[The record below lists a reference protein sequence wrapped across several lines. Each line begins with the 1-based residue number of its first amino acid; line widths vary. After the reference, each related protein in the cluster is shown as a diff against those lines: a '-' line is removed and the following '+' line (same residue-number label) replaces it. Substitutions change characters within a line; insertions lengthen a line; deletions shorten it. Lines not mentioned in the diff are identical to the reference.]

1 MEPMVKPGDVVKA
14 GQPIGVASYYRTD
27 YWLYRE
33 GYALFEIGVLTQTPD
48 GRPVHTCPALYL
60 KASVKDTLLSQLA
73 TAARAYETNTGK
85 TYYSAATLAT
95 GCVTDKPAY
104 G

>member
-1 MEPMVKPGDVVKA
+1 MHV
-14 GQPIGVASYYRTD
+14 
-27 YWLYRE
+27 
-33 GYALFEIGVLTQTPD
+33 
-48 GRPVHTCPALYL
+48 CPALYL